1 MSTMSELNRVE
12 RAILTEAEAAD
23 LGISLTSDALPPLRA
38 KRDQL
43 KALLKQEDIMLYEWI
58 YGPDTVYE
66 LQPEPIEED

>member
-66 LQPEPIEED
+66 LQP

>member
-12 RAILTEAEAAD
+12 RTILAEAEAVD

-43 KALLKQEDIMLYEWI
+43 KALLKQEDIMTYEWI

-66 LQPEPIEED
+66 LQP